1 MHKADGSVSY
11 SLGIG
16 GKEMFSTEVS
26 EDIQK
31 PSSRDF
37 PGGPMVR
44 ILHST
49 EGVVSSIP
57 GGEVRSHMTHSVA
70 KKKKKSNT
78 TKDQKLSLFS
88 ILYNKQWAKRKNLS
102 SNYGS
107 VMKLLSDPLGFIR
120 QSS

>member
-1 MHKADGSVSY
+1 
-11 SLGIG
+11 
-16 GKEMFSTEVS
+16 MFSMEVS

-57 GGEVRSHMTHSVA
+57 GGEVRSHMTQSVA
-70 KKKKKSNT
+70 ILLCVPCAPEKNVFSVVSYNT
-78 TKDQKLSLFS
+78 MLIWLIELFKLSC
-88 ILYNKQWAKRKNLS
+88 LY
-102 SNYGS
+102 
-107 VMKLLSDPLGFIR
+107 
-120 QSS
+120 

>member
-16 GKEMFSTEVS
+16 GKEMFSMEVS

-57 GGEVRSHMTHSVA
+57 GGEVRSHMTQSVA
-70 KKKKKSNT
+70 KKKKKNLIPPR
-78 TKDQKLSLFS
+78 TKS
-88 ILYNKQWAKRKNLS
+88 
-102 SNYGS
+102 
-107 VMKLLSDPLGFIR
+107 
-120 QSS
+120 